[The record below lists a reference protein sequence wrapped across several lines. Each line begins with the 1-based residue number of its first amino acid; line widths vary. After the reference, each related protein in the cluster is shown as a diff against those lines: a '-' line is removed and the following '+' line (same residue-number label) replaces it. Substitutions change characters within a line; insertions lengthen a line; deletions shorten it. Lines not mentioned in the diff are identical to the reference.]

1 MTKLSPTVSRCGY
14 IALIGRPNAGKSTLL
29 NRILGEKLCITS
41 RKPQTTRHKILG
53 IKTEG
58 SVQAVYVDTPGIHKT
73 LKTGL
78 NRHMNRTANN
88 ALKDVDVI
96 IWLVDASRWTSDD
109 DWVLEKI
116 KRVHLQTGCPVIL
129 ALNKVDRIKDKVQL
143 LPQLE
148 TLSAHINLS
157 ATIPVS
163 GKTGINIDELEA
175 TVEKLLPE
183 SPHFFPDDQIT
194 DRSERFL
201 IAEMIREKLMRGL
214 GQEVPYST
222 LVEIE
227 QFKKEEGN
235 LWRIS
240 ALIWVERPGQKA
252 ILIGDHGE
260 KLKEIGTLARLDM
273 EKRFEHKVF
282 LQLWVK
288 VKSGWSDDERA
299 LRSLENLN

>member
-1 MTKLSPTVSRCGY
+1 MVGVKRMTDVSSRCGY

-58 SVQAVYVDTPGIHKT
+58 PVQAIYVDTPGIHKT

-78 NRHMNRTANN
+78 NRQMNRTASN
-88 ALKDVDVI
+88 ALQDVDVI

-109 DWVLEKI
+109 DWVLEKV
-116 KRVHLQTGCPVIL
+116 KRARCPVIL
-129 ALNKVDRIKDKVQL
+129 ALNKVDRIKEKADL
-143 LPQLE
+143 LPKLE
-148 TLSAHINLS
+148 ALSAHMSFAEIV
-157 ATIPVS
+157 PVS
-163 GKTGINIDELEA
+163 GKTGVNVEALEA
-175 TVEKLLPE
+175 AVEKLLPA

-227 QFKKEEGN
+227 QFKKEGN

-240 ALIWVERPGQKA
+240 ALIWVERSGQKA
-252 ILIGDHGE
+252 ILIGANGE
-260 KLKEIGTLARLDM
+260 QLKEIGRLARLDM